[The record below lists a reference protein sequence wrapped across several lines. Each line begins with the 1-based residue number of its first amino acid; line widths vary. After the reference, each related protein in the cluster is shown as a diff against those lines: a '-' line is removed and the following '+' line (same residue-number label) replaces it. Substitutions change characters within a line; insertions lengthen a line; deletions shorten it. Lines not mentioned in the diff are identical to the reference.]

1 MHRRRH
7 SNAVE
12 VMRLSPN
19 PKPKNAMP
27 ASTPPPGGTRGRSV
41 LLWVLAVLVTLA
53 AAAYQRL
60 TGPTYPIRGKVTVG
74 ASAIPY
80 RLARTHA
87 GPGDHDIRV
96 AVPDARWQGTL
107 VFRRHPTA
115 DPWTR
120 TPMEYR
126 DGSLTGRLPHQSPAG
141 KIVYRVYLRPPFT
154 PARDDVVASLSA
166 EGLALP
172 PDGTAVLRF
181 RGDVPAAVMIP
192 HILVMFLAMLW
203 SNRAGLE
210 ALRPRASLARLTWW
224 SLALMVLGGLVLG
237 PAVQWCAFGQL
248 WTGVPFGRDLTDN
261 KTLIACLVWLAAA
274 LSLRRGRGSGR
285 WWVVGAALVTLIIF
299 LVPHS
304 VLGSE
309 LDYAASPTPGP

>member
-1 MHRRRH
+1 
-7 SNAVE
+7 
-12 VMRLSPN
+12 MRLSPN
-19 PKPKNAMP
+19 PKPKNPMP

-120 TPMEYR
+120 DADGVPRWFPHRPASPSAASGQDSLSHILTTSIHAGRRRTPE
-126 DGSLTGRLPHQSPAG
+126 
-141 KIVYRVYLRPPFT
+141 
-154 PARDDVVASLSA
+154 DVVTSLSA

-237 PAVQWCAFGQL
+237 PAVQWYAFGQL

-274 LSLRRGRGSGR
+274 LALRRGSGSGR